1 MSTFPKRA
9 PVSRKVLLPP
19 PPGAGRL
26 SVLQGGL
33 AVAPRAPVVR
43 ELDAFREELSQYE
56 GATWWS
62 RVAAVFVDAF
72 LIGLA
77 NIGLEALCTRVLG
90 LPGFVASLGAMVVG
104 YQYLMH
110 FNLRGGGQTPGKK
123 LMKIRVINLRTADGV
138 FDTRKQVLVR
148 EYFGKVLS
156 SVFLVGYLL
165 PIFRKD
171 KKALHDLMSET
182 RVIRYS

>member
-1 MSTFPKRA
+1 MSALPKRA

-19 PPGAGRL
+19 PPVQGRF

-33 AVAPRAPVVR
+33 AAAPIVR

-56 GATWWS
+56 GASWWS
-62 RVAAVFVDAF
+62 RVGAVFVDAF

-77 NIGLEALCTRVLG
+77 NIALEALCTRVLG
-90 LPGFVASLGAMVVG
+90 LPAFVASLGGMVVA

-110 FNLRGGGQTPGKK
+110 FNMKRGGQTPGKK
-123 LMKIRVINLRTADGV
+123 LMKIRVINLRTADGG
-138 FDTRKQVLVR
+138 FESRKQVLGR

-156 SVFLVGYLL
+156 SVFMVGYLL

-171 KKALHDLMSET
+171 KRALHDLMSDT

>member
-1 MSTFPKRA
+1 MSAFPKRV

-19 PPGAGRL
+19 PPVETKL

-33 AVAPRAPVVR
+33 ASAPVR

-56 GATWWS
+56 GASWWS
-62 RVAAVFVDAF
+62 RVAAVFIDAF

-77 NIGLEALCTRVLG
+77 NIALEIVCTRVLG
-90 LPGFVASLGAMVVG
+90 LLGFVAGLGGIIVG
-104 YQYLMH
+104 YQYLLH
-110 FNLRGGGQTPGKK
+110 YNLRRGGQTPGKK
-123 LMKIRVINLRTADGV
+123 LMKIRVINLRTADGT
-138 FDTRKQVLVR
+138 FDSRKQVIVR

-156 SVFLVGYLL
+156 SVLVVGYLL

-171 KKALHDLMSET
+171 KRALHDLMSET